1 MEMQLMQL
9 LSQTTCTQEQLRNQQ
24 GQMVS
29 AISSHSKQIN
39 DLAKQLERME
49 STLAAKLSGDADDDE
64 DSLSNEDADAANA

>member
-1 MEMQLMQL
+1 MQL
-9 LSQTTCTQEQLRNQQ
+9 LSQTTSTQEQLRNQQ

-49 STLAAKLSGDADDDE
+49 STLAAKLGMDLDEDE
-64 DSLSNEDADAANA
+64 DSPSKEDADAASA